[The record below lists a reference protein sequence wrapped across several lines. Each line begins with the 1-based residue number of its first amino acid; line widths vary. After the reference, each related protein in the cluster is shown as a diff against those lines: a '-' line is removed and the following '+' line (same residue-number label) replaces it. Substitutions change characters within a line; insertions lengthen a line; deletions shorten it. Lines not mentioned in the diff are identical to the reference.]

1 MSTSARLRIWLER
14 AGDGFRLRN
23 AATEELLRE
32 EDPRIRVV
40 RVAGAS
46 YRVDALQD
54 DGFVPGRRLTL
65 VPEPDNEHDPHAIG
79 IWDEARLAQA
89 GYIPADVA
97 RDLDAAEWQA
107 VSVREFF
114 EDGKRL
120 GLRVLL
126 APRDAWIGVPRG

>member
-54 DGFVPGRRLTL
+54 SGFAPGRRLTL

-79 IWDEARLAQA
+79 IWDEAGLAQA

-114 EDGKRL
+114 EGGKRL